1 MKNGKKPT
9 ARQKRLIAA
18 SGKNPADWLVCK
30 DTTTAMHLVNRCTG
44 TRKIIPKG
52 LYEHEK
58 DI

>member
-1 MKNGKKPT
+1 MKNGKKLT

-30 DTTTAMHLVNRCTG
+30 DTTTEIHLVNRHTG
-44 TRKIIPKG
+44 TRKIMLKG